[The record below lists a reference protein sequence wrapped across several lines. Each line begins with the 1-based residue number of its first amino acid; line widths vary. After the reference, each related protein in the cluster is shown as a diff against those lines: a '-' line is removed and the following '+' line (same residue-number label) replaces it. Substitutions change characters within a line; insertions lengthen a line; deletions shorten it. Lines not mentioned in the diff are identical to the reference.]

1 MVFFPDTMN
10 AVCIHCGKG
19 KSGALTV
26 CGACGRV
33 PEESE
38 EMAQSVLLSDHN
50 LLGEDLGTLAARIA
64 TGEGVKFR
72 GEDVLRIAELLDV
85 TRKGRHL
92 KPEWIVVLVGALFLV
107 AAIMAVIIRSTAR

>member
-1 MVFFPDTMN
+1 MN

-33 PEESE
+33 PEDSE

-50 LLGEDLGTLAARIA
+50 LLGDDLGTLAARIA

-72 GEDVLRIAELLDV
+72 GEDVYRIAGLIDI
-85 TRKGRHL
+85 TRKGRPW
-92 KPEWIVVLVGALFLV
+92 KSDWIVVLVGVLFLV
-107 AAIMAVIIRSTAR
+107 ATIMAVIIRFTAR

>member
-1 MVFFPDTMN
+1 MVFFPLTMN
-10 AVCIHCGKG
+10 AVCIHCGKA

-33 PEESE
+33 PEDSE
-38 EMAQSVLLSDHN
+38 EMAQAVLLSDHN

-64 TGEGVKFR
+64 SGEGVTFR
-72 GEDVLRIAELLDV
+72 GEDVLRIAGLMDV

-92 KPEWIVVLVGALFLV
+92 KPEWIVVLVGVLFLI
-107 AAIMAVIIRSTAR
+107 AAIMAVVIRSTAR